1 MACSPQPGA
10 HGQVSVSSSDLSP
23 ELRTCLD
30 NQLLLCSGLR
40 SHNSGCPSGA
50 QDRPARRPPSRHR
63 PSQRPEAAGPCC
75 PPRGTPA
82 SPSNGSQVRPL
93 RWLHLVRAHT
103 SRSSATQARLDPENQ
118 SPPTLPTR
126 RTANDL
132 FRAHHR
138 ELGPG
143 PLTMWGDPP
152 GSPAAGRGQAVRED
166 RSDSAAT
173 GASGTPLSSRR
184 TQVSL
189 TLTRTH
195 THTHGRACTLPHLHP
210 SGKLLS
216 LVSVGRGWTHVPA
229 GRATPPCPTAL
240 PVAIGYMA
248 GRVTGLDLA
257 VCSAPP
263 PQPGERERELRDSE
277 SEEGGEQRG
286 ADPAAS
292 AACALR
298 SKPACA
304 PGQARGVRGPRPAMT
319 RCSAPRLD
327 RFSDAAP

>member
-1 MACSPQPGA
+1 M
-10 HGQVSVSSSDLSP
+10 
-23 ELRTCLD
+23 D

-75 PPRGTPA
+75 PPRGAPT

-93 RWLHLVRAHT
+93 RWPHLVRAHT
-103 SRSSATQARLDPENQ
+103 SHPPATQAHLDPENQ

-166 RSDSAAT
+166 RSDSVAT

-195 THTHGRACTLPHLHP
+195 THTRASVHTASSPPEREAAVAGDRGAWLGARPGRQSH
-210 SGKLLS
+210 
-216 LVSVGRGWTHVPA
+216 
-229 GRATPPCPTAL
+229 TAL
-240 PVAIGYMA
+240 PHCASCRHRVHGWESYWA
-248 GRVTGLDLA
+248 GPGRLLR
-257 VCSAPP
+257 APATAW
-263 PQPGERERELRDSE
+263 GERARERDSE

-298 SKPACA
+298 SKR
-304 PGQARGVRGPRPAMT
+304 QARGVRGPRPAMT